1 VASDAAVPV
10 LQGTQ
15 NRPFG
20 GGPDT
25 STAEETY
32 YVASQWQL
40 IWWKFRKHRL
50 ATIAA
55 PVLILLYLSAAL
67 AGFLSVTVPDARYPG
82 YMFAPPTAIHVRDQ
96 NGTFQAPFVYALE
109 RKTDPATLRR
119 TFVEDTSR
127 KYQVH
132 LFVHGE
138 PYTLLGV
145 IPADVHL
152 IGVDEGGHLFLLG
165 TDDLGHDL
173 YTRIMYGSRISLT
186 IGLVGVALTF
196 ALGLSLGGISGYFGG
211 AIDTMIQRA
220 IDLIVCIPT
229 IPLWMALAAALPR
242 NLSTEQTYL
251 GIVVIMSLINWTRL
265 ARVVRG
271 QLLSTR
277 EEAFCDAARL
287 GGASDLRVILRHLL
301 PSMAS
306 YIIVSLTLSIP
317 STILGETSLSFLGL
331 GLQPPAVSWG
341 VLMRQAQNVVSIA
354 HYPWLLAPA
363 AWIVVTVLMF
373 NFLGD
378 GLRDAADPYK

>member
-1 VASDAAVPV
+1 MSTDIAAPA
-10 LQGTQ
+10 TRSAE
-15 NRPFG
+15 NRQTG
-20 GGPDT
+20 AGPEH
-25 STAEETY
+25 SRAEETY

-55 PVLILLYLSAAL
+55 PVLIFLYLCAAF
-67 AGFLSVTVPDARYPG
+67 ADFLSFSVPDTRYSG
-82 YMFAPPTAIHVRDQ
+82 YMFAPPTKIHVRDE
-96 NGTFQAPFVYALE
+96 NGNLRAPFVYAME

-119 TFVEDTSR
+119 TFVEDTSK
-127 KYQVH
+127 KYRVH
-132 LFVHGE
+132 LFAHGE
-138 PYTLLGV
+138 PYKLLGLFATD
-145 IPADVHL
+145 IHL
-152 IGVDEGGHLFLLG
+152 IGVDKGGPLFLLG

-196 ALGLSLGGISGYFGG
+196 TFGLLLGGISGYFGG
-211 AIDTMIQRA
+211 IVDTAIQRI

-229 IPLWMALAAALPR
+229 IPLWMSLAAALPR

-251 GIVVIMSLINWTRL
+251 GIVVIMSAINWTRL

-271 QLLSTR
+271 QVLSTR
-277 EEAFCDAARL
+277 EEAFCEASRQA
-287 GGASDLRVILRHLL
+287 GATDMRVIMRHLL

-363 AWIVVTVLMF
+363 AWIVVAVLMF